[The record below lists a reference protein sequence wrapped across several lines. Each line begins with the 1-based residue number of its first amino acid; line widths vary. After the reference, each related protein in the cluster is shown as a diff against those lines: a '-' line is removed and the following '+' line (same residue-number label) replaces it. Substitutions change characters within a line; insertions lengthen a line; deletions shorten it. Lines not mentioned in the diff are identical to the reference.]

1 MKVVKNV
8 KRLKIVE
15 QIIIVSILSV
25 VITLTICGFVVN
37 NINQHSVRA
46 QLCEIGQIVAN
57 SVSDSID
64 VYIESIN
71 HELRQVS
78 VTLDYF
84 PTVSSKKAYL
94 NKIKTGSSIY
104 DDIVILNSKE
114 QYIAYRKSIR
124 GKEAAI
130 LGPQLKNGKY
140 LCAIV
145 DIEKIK
151 QNMFNSI
158 GSENRQIYVFN
169 DERKLMTSYNYNK
182 SVYKKCTKQLPKE
195 LEPNKAV
202 IYGKRKNQPF
212 VYIKKTNPDMLII
225 VSTPKEVT
233 KNSIDYGR
241 MKIIMALLA
250 SAFAVLFFV
259 GLYISYLYINIRQL
273 FKAIIALSKGNYKRR
288 IRLITH
294 IFTPYEIIF
303 LAYEFNRMANQIHKS
318 YRKLQKSNKELAELN
333 EFRSNM
339 IDTVSHEFRTP
350 LTSIQGYTSRLLRQD
365 ITIDEETKQKSLK
378 VIKRQAER
386 LKRMVEDLLVIPDI
400 EGATLKM
407 DIEPISVPE
416 VVEDALLLVKN
427 IGSRTI
433 INNIPED
440 MPLIL
445 ADRDRFEQIIIN
457 LMGNA
462 VKYADEDTDIE
473 ISAENFDDKNI
484 KIVVK
489 NKCPMIPKD
498 KLKTLFDKFT
508 RLDDST
514 TRTTRGTGLG
524 LFIVKGLVE
533 TMGGHIQLHSDTD
546 WGFVVTLFMPKAEEQ
561 G

>member
-84 PTVSSKKAYL
+84 PTVSSKKAYP

-400 EGATLKM
+400 EGSTLKM

-473 ISAENFDDKNI
+473 ISAENFDDKHI